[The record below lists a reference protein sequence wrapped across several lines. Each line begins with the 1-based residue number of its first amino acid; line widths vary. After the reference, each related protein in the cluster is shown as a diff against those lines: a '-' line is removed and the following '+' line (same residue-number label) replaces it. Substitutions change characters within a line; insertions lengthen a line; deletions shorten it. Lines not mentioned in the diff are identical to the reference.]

1 MFGLQVESKCRKC
14 AMSSILTQLTCT
26 VYVLVHE
33 YRVSFETCKKCER
46 IFNNLFPKHTYIYV
60 LAEHKSAVAQVTK
73 CFGNQEKTI
82 LTFKLMAK
90 IPGFCFGL
98 LIGRVFRRY
107 FATFRNK
114 NNAFLR
120 CRCFYRLFLIFCLD
134 GFMGRKEGQKLESY
148 ISVVVEIILE
158 LFIGHSGTILYQ

>member
-1 MFGLQVESKCRKC
+1 MSQVRIVVHFDPTDVHGTFNTC
-14 AMSSILTQLTCT
+14 ACNTAFRLKLVKNMGESSI
-26 VYVLVHE
+26 
-33 YRVSFETCKKCER
+33 
-46 IFNNLFPKHTYIYV
+46 IYFQSIQH
-60 LAEHKSAVAQVTK
+60 LCFDAAVAQVTK
-73 CFGNQEKTI
+73 CFGNHEKII
-82 LTFKLMAK
+82 LTFKLMVK
-90 IPGFCFGL
+90 IPGSCFGL
-98 LIGRVFRRY
+98 LIGRFFRRY